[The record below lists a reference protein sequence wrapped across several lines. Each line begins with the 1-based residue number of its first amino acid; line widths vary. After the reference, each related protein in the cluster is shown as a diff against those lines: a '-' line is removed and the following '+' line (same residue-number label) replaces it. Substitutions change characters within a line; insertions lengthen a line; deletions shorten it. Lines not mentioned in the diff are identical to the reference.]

1 MRKSKSRS
9 KARVAA
15 AAGLTTGAVGAAL
28 LVAPSA
34 AFAAVTVSPPVVA
47 VGGKVTVVD
56 TDGVT
61 LTTGSNASANRVFV
75 LTAPG
80 TTAPICSGTLPTASA
95 TVLAVTQSSV
105 ASSDTT
111 KTVSFDSPAG
121 ATVGTNG
128 QAKKYV
134 ACFYDDDTTAR
145 QGNQNGY
152 TYYVGTVPAL
162 NPAVGLTG
170 GGNTV
175 GITTSTNVFSGVAT
189 IGGQVVT
196 DVCPATYGAPAAGSA
211 LTVTKSGDAAASV
224 VLPASVTSATPAPTK
239 YNLCFYNGAA
249 SGSAFLS
256 GSVYSASQLA
266 LSQSTGPWQGGNSIN
281 ITSPN
286 QFLAGVDD
294 PGVLFTKDAACP
306 TDYDDDDATNDK
318 VVGSDYIRKLSNTR
332 LATSVPANLYADQD
346 AMNTAVGSGSSVMWN
361 VCIYAGTTDSDN
373 AASSD
378 LVASNPYKV
387 TTIQTVTGISPKAGP
402 ALGGSIVTVT
412 GTAFPTEPGALTA
425 TLGGVPLTEIT
436 PLSGNA
442 FTARTPRRAPANNV
456 SLVVTTA
463 GGSATLAGAYSYTS
477 SLIATP
483 NTAPNNRVVEIVV
496 RGVGFESAGWSDTL
510 TSGSHIFLVKGSYNS
525 TDVDP
530 GGSPARANPPV
541 ADCNKVLVLSD
552 TEAICRLDLSTRLDA
567 IGTAL
572 MNAVAPTAGYGFV
585 TAAGSRLLTGD
596 GSPAF
601 SAADIG
607 KSVIEPGHATIPVG
621 TVITD
626 VISSTKAIMS
636 NAATGV
642 TAAGAETVLA
652 SPITRS
658 VTVTATSSASAA
670 LVAASGTFLSADQNK
685 YIIGS
690 HITTARLLSNAP
702 TGAGANI
709 VMGGNASG
717 GDAATPTPA
726 VIIGTTVPVPE
737 GAYNLQ
743 YVSNAA
749 LNAVVNDP
757 NYVKSQIS
765 SSSTFTV
772 AAF

>member
-34 AFAAVTVSPPVVA
+34 AFAAVTVSPPVVG
-47 VGGKVTVVD
+47 VGGRVTVVD

-61 LTTGSNASANRVFV
+61 LTTGSNTTANRVFV

-80 TTAPICSGTLPTASA
+80 TVAPVCASTLPVASA
-95 TVLAVTQSSV
+95 TVLAATQSGV
-105 ASSDTT
+105 TSSDVT

-121 ATVGTNG
+121 ATAGTNG
-128 QAKKYV
+128 QAKRYV
-134 ACFYDDDTTAR
+134 ACFYDDDTSAR

-152 TYYVGTVPAL
+152 SFYVGTVPAL

-175 GITTSTNVFSGVAT
+175 GITTATNVFTGIAT
-189 IGGQVVT
+189 IGAQFVT
-196 DVCPATYGAPAAGSA
+196 DNCPTTFGAPAAGVA
-211 LTVTKSGDAAASV
+211 ATVTRTGDAAASV
-224 VLPASVTSATPAPTK
+224 VVPASVTSTTAVPTK
-239 YNLCFYNGAA
+239 YNLCFYNGVA
-249 SGSAFLS
+249 STSPFVS
-256 GSVYSASQLA
+256 GSVYTASQLA

-281 ITSPN
+281 VTSPN

-318 VVGSDYIRKLSNTR
+318 VVGPDFIRKLSNTR

-361 VCIYAGTTDSDN
+361 LCIYAGTTDSDN

-387 TTIQTVTGISPKAGP
+387 TTIQTVTGISPRAGA
-402 ALGGSIVTVT
+402 ALGGSTVTVT
-412 GTAFPTEPGALTA
+412 GTAFPTEPGAITA
-425 TLGGVPLTEIT
+425 TLGGTPLTEIT
-436 PLSGNA
+436 VLSGNA
-442 FTARTPRRAPANNV
+442 FTARVPRHAPANNV

-463 GGSATLAGAYSYTS
+463 GGSATLLNAFSYTS

-483 NTAPNNRVVEIVV
+483 NTAPNNRVVEVVV
-496 RGVGFESAGWSDTL
+496 RGVGFESAPWDNTL
-510 TSGSHIFLVKGSYNS
+510 TTGAHIFLVKGSYNS

-552 TEAICRLDLSTRLDA
+552 TEVICRLDLTTRLDA
-567 IGTAL
+567 VGTAL
-572 MNAVAPTAGYGFV
+572 MSAVAPTPGYGFV

-601 SAADIG
+601 TASDVG

-626 VISSTKAIMS
+626 VISGTKAIMS

-652 SPITRS
+652 SPIIRP
-658 VTVTATSSASAA
+658 VTVTATSGASPA
-670 LVAASGTFLSADQNK
+670 LVAAAGTFLSADLNR
-685 YIIGS
+685 YIIGT
-690 HITTARLLSNAP
+690 HITTARTLPNAP
-702 TGAGANI
+702 TNSGANI
-709 VMGGNASG
+709 TMSGNASG